1 MKLVGLS
8 CGRKNGN
15 SEAFLKAALM
25 AAGELGVQSEIIRA
39 MELKVLPCTGCHACR
54 ETGRCAKDDVDWI
67 LEQTMLGD
75 SGIIVSAPVYHL
87 RSNSYLLC
95 ISEKMNHLF
104 GRKPNLFER
113 RRMGAAISVGGSGY
127 DGWTSLGLTTIALFI
142 QHFSTLVDQ
151 VQINHCADKGA
162 ALTPDNEWAIERCKQ
177 LGRNMAKAL
186 SMPPE
191 EVTYRGED
199 TPLFCPVC
207 HCNIFYIEHG
217 LPEIACP
224 TCQVHGTVSFENGKY
239 EIAWNEDDIKN
250 PRFSAAK
257 EHHHMEWLARHKT
270 EELPQIETP
279 EAQAKI
285 KMYNAFGKFIKPPHQ
300 AKFKGRLA
308 SLNRSH

>member
-15 SEAFLKAALM
+15 SETFLKAALM
-25 AAGELGVQSEIIRA
+25 AAEELGVQSEIIRA
-39 MELKVLPCTGCHACR
+39 TDLNVLPCTGCHVCWK
-54 ETGRCAKDDVDWI
+54 TGKCAKDDVDWI
-67 LEQTMLGD
+67 LEQTMLSDAGV
-75 SGIIVSAPVYHL
+75 IVSAPVYHV
-87 RSNSYLLC
+87 RINSYLLC

-104 GRKPNLFER
+104 GRDPNLFER

-127 DGWTSLGLTTIALFI
+127 DGWTSLGLPTIALFI

-151 VQINHCADKGA
+151 VQINHCANIGA
-162 ALTPDNEWAIERCKQ
+162 ALTADNAWAIERCKQ

-191 EVTYRGED
+191 VVTYMGED

-207 HCNIFYIEHG
+207 HCNVFYVENG

-239 EIAWNEDDIKN
+239 KVAWNEDDIRN
-250 PRFSAAK
+250 PRFSTAK
-257 EHHHMEWLARHKT
+257 ERHHMEWLARHRT
-270 EELPQIETP
+270 EELPQIETL
-279 EAQAKI
+279 ETQAKI
-285 KMYNAFGKFIKPPHQ
+285 MNYSAFGKFIRPPQ
-300 AKFKGRLA
+300 KAKC
-308 SLNRSH
+308 

>member
-1 MKLVGLS
+1 MVKGGFFRMKLVGLS

-25 AAGELGVQSEIIRA
+25 GAEELGVQSEIIRA
-39 MELKVLPCTGCHACR
+39 MDLKVLPCTGCHVCR
-54 ETGRCAKDDVDWI
+54 KTGKCAKDDIDWI

-75 SGIIVSAPVYHL
+75 SGVIVSAPVYHV
-87 RSNSYLLC
+87 RINGYLLC

-104 GRKPNLFER
+104 SRKPNLFER

-127 DGWTSLGLTTIALFI
+127 DGWTSLGLPTIALFI

-151 VQINHCADKGA
+151 IQINHCADKGA

-191 EVTYRGED
+191 EVTYMGED

-207 HCNIFYIEHG
+207 HCNVFYIENG

-239 EIAWNEDDIKN
+239 KIAWNEDDIRT
-250 PRFSAAK
+250 PRVSTAK
-257 EHHHMEWLARHKT
+257 EHHHMEWLAHHKT

-279 EAQAKI
+279 ETQAKI
-285 KMYNAFGKFIKPPHQ
+285 KMYNAFGKFIKPPQ
-300 AKFKGRLA
+300 KAKC
-308 SLNRSH
+308 